1 MLYPLV
7 WGRGGLLWFAEVR
20 VLVLS
25 FFTFSL
31 CYAGRTVH
39 DEEARRAQAEKQ
51 AKWKEGAKKRRKEQ
65 PCGDNDDDGD
75 EHA

>member
-1 MLYPLV
+1 M
-7 WGRGGLLWFAEVR
+7 
-20 VLVLS
+20 LVLS
-25 FFTFSL
+25 FFTSSL

-39 DEEARRAQAEKQ
+39 EEAKRAQAEKQ
-51 AKWKEGAKKRRKEQ
+51 AKRNEGAKKRRKEQ